1 VGPGV
6 TLRGTA
12 LAPSNVELKPQSLR
26 FDKVAPTL
34 AHSSSVQWPAG
45 GFHIT
50 GENCEGISRP
60 RHLHGHDRA
69 DRDRRTAQQDTRR
82 FVDSAGRQDASLTA
96 G

>member
-1 VGPGV
+1 MASG
-6 TLRGTA
+6 A
-12 LAPSNVELKPQSLR
+12 
-26 FDKVAPTL
+26 
-34 AHSSSVQWPAG
+34 
-45 GFHIT
+45 FHIT
-50 GENCEGISRP
+50 GDNCEGIVPSP